1 MPFSLV
7 KYPKSSFRA
16 GHRGGYATGKK
27 TPDAPTPT
35 MPYIAASR
43 NQHPPYPVSLVH
55 WFIRRRSDPHSQTFP
70 VVPFRSVGHT
80 TPHTHYRCAAQTPA
94 PTPIIHTAQ
103 PATVPRGW
111 GGTQRPPS
119 PPALWQS
126 GGGGSRS
133 VHPNERL
140 LHGRSF
146 ASVPKSQP
154 APHPQHQHTGG
165 GYILSSP
172 TPSFW
177 GLGEK
182 KTAYYPGVRSWYWRA
197 GGRAVVRLFAPGD
210 VLAVGGFR
218 PGQSRVLY
226 PTLTRLCLHKI
237 LG

>member
-1 MPFSLV
+1 
-7 KYPKSSFRA
+7 
-16 GHRGGYATGKK
+16 
-27 TPDAPTPT
+27 
-35 MPYIAASR
+35 MPYLAALR
-43 NQHPPYPVSLVH
+43 NQHPPHPVSLVH
-55 WFIRRRSDPHSQTFP
+55 WLIRRRSDPHSQTFP

-126 GGGGSRS
+126 GGGCSRS

-172 TPSFW
+172 TLIVLRFW
-177 GLGEK
+177 RKENSLL
-182 KTAYYPGVRSWYWRA
+182 S
-197 GGRAVVRLFAPGD
+197 GGQVM
-210 VLAVGGFR
+210 VLAVWLRRGAALCPWWRVGGW
-218 PGQSRVLY
+218 
-226 PTLTRLCLHKI
+226 
-237 LG
+237 